1 MILDKHLQV
10 SDAQA
15 VTASAAS
22 TDYIDKKA
30 AGDVGMGKPLHMMI
44 TVDEAAQAAGA
55 ATVTFQIQCDDNSGF
70 SSPKTVF
77 QSGAI
82 AKADLVPGYQLFMP
96 MPIGLDEQ
104 FIRVYYS
111 VGTGPLTAGK
121 FTAHVVEGV
130 QKSVAYPDAL

>member
-1 MILDKHLQV
+1 MILDKHLQI

-22 TDYIDKKA
+22 ADYIDKKA
-30 AGDVGMGKPLHMMI
+30 MGDIGMSMPLHMVV
-44 TVDEAAQAAGA
+44 TVDEAATAAGA
-55 ATVTFQIQCDDNSGF
+55 ATVTFQIQCDDSAAF

-82 AKADLVPGYQLFMP
+82 GKADLVIGYQLFMP

-104 FIRVYYS
+104 YIRLYYS

-121 FTAHVVEGV
+121 FSAQVVDGV
-130 QKSVAYPDAL
+130 QKSVSYPDAI